1 MLHETDRDWSLAFDW
16 DSLHVRIPYHLFM
29 VMVGMGV
36 GMGVVGVGMGVVG
49 VAGCG
54 D

>member
-1 MLHETDRDWSLAFDW
+1 LHHETDCDWSLSFDW
-16 DSLHVRIPYHLFM
+16 GCLRVHIPYHLFT

-36 GMGVVGVGMGVVG
+36 GMGVVGAV
-49 VAGCG
+49 CG